1 MGGDDSSLRAA
12 VGVHNTC
19 VTSPNYD
26 EVRQDFGFK
35 NVSLGNVLSSRNVT
49 ERSTFLHSKDQAK
62 YGALLGPAFE
72 VSAIADTY
80 CQCSGFCTQH
90 HGATT
95 AAQWRLQA
103 WNFFPISL
111 GFFP

>member
-1 MGGDDSSLRAA
+1 MGGGLGGDDSSLRAA

-72 VSAIADTY
+72 VSAVADTY
-80 CQCSGFCTQH
+80 CHC
-90 HGATT
+90 
-95 AAQWRLQA
+95 
-103 WNFFPISL
+103 
-111 GFFP
+111 